1 MRPGPQS
8 LSRVGRAEHVAD
20 SANGVDQVRLG
31 GVDLLAEVADV
42 GLEHTGVAAE
52 VVAPDVVEELGSGQD
67 SSRIREE
74 VAKQPVLGCRQ
85 VDELTGSPHFV
96 SIVVHL
102 EVREHEQFAG
112 RSALAGTTK
121 DGLGASHELGHA
133 ERLGHVVVTADGE
146 APDLVLGGIAGREEE
161 NWDVAPVAPEAL
173 SDVESVD
180 IGQHHVEQDEVGPER
195 IDLLEGPIPTGS
207 SLDGEALIA
216 KCHRHEFGDGLLIV
230 DDEDARA
237 RSSFCHVHIVVD
249 IAGSLLRI
257 QRGDCRGALVRAL
270 MWEKHYEHVFD
281 QCHYPGSVVGYAELH
296 CHSNFSFLDGASY
309 PEELVAEAARLE
321 LGALALTDHDGLYGV
336 VRFAEA
342 AKEVGVLTVFG
353 AELTLAGRGPDLA
366 GAPVVPAAPRTG
378 TPDPPGFHLVVLA
391 RDPEGYSRLARAIS
405 EGHLAGGEKG
415 RPRHDIDR
423 LADLAG
429 GHFLI
434 LTGCRKGA
442 VPAAL
447 VEAGPVAA
455 ARELDRLVDRF
466 GPESVVVELFD
477 HDDPLDSARNDALA
491 AFAVRRGLGIV
502 ATNVVHHA
510 QPAGRRLASVLA
522 SIRAGRPLDELDG
535 WLPAAGAAY
544 LRSGAEQVRRFA
556 RYPGAVEQAGELG
569 RACAF
574 DLHLVAPKLPDF
586 PVPAGQSEMSFLR
599 QLVEEGATRRYGP
612 AGAERVPGAWR
623 QLEHELTMIEELGFA
638 GYFLV
643 VWDIVEFC
651 RRSGIYC
658 QGRGSAASSA
668 VCYVLGITNADAV
681 ALDLLFE
688 RFLSPER
695 DGPPDI
701 DVDIE
706 SGRREEVIQYVY
718 GRYGRERAALVAVVV
733 SYRARSAVRDAAKAL
748 GHSPGQVDAWARRI
762 ERWGSLG
769 GDHHSTAPHRK
780 DRWTWWSAAAEGE
793 AARRDATGGTVGDGR
808 PGRDDVA
815 AEPGPEQVASELG
828 IPTRV
833 LAVAT
838 ELEGFPRHL
847 GIHPGGMVICDRP
860 VSEVCPVEWARME
873 NRTVLQWDK
882 DDCAAVGLV
891 KFDLLGLGMLEAI
904 HRAVDTIG
912 AYHHDEIDLAMIP
925 QEEAVYDMLCR
936 GDSVGIFQVESRAQM
951 ATLPR
956 LRPRCFYDL
965 VVEVALIRPGPIQ
978 GGSVHPYLRRRNGAE
993 AVTYLHPCFERS
1005 LAKTL
1010 GVPLFQEQLMQMAID
1025 AAGFSAAE
1033 ADQLRQAM
1041 GAKRSVSRMERL
1053 RARLYA
1059 GMAERGITG
1068 QIADTV
1074 WEQLAAFANFGFPES
1089 HSVSFAHLVYVSA
1102 WLKLHY
1108 PAAFLVAL
1116 LNSQPMG
1123 FWAPH
1128 TLVADA
1134 RRHGVVVLGPEV
1146 NKSAAGASLEPAVNL
1161 EPGARSDPLVR
1172 LGLASVKGI
1181 GADLAN
1187 EIAAGRPYV
1196 DMEDLVRRSGI
1207 GRPALEALATSGALA
1222 GLGEASVSTARS
1234 GAAVSAG
1241 GAGRR
1246 PLSRR
1251 EALWAAGAAAE
1262 ARPDRLPGTVVGTNA
1277 PLLPEMDEIEEMSAD
1292 LQTLG
1297 LSPGS
1302 SPMTFART
1310 KLAGRGVV
1318 PNAELVKV
1326 PDGARVLVAGVVT
1339 HRQRPATAGGTTF
1352 LNLED
1357 ETGLVNVICSP
1368 GCWTRYRKA
1377 ARSAVVLLVRGRL
1390 ERGEG
1395 ADPSAPSS
1403 SNVVA
1408 EYLEEIDLAM
1418 AVSPSRD
1425 FH

>member
-1 MRPGPQS
+1 M
-8 LSRVGRAEHVAD
+8 
-20 SANGVDQVRLG
+20 
-31 GVDLLAEVADV
+31 
-42 GLEHTGVAAE
+42 
-52 VVAPDVVEELGSGQD
+52 
-67 SSRIREE
+67 
-74 VAKQPVLGCRQ
+74 
-85 VDELTGSPHFV
+85 
-96 SIVVHL
+96 
-102 EVREHEQFAG
+102 
-112 RSALAGTTK
+112 
-121 DGLGASHELGHA
+121 
-133 ERLGHVVVTADGE
+133 
-146 APDLVLGGIAGREEE
+146 
-161 NWDVAPVAPEAL
+161 
-173 SDVESVD
+173 
-180 IGQHHVEQDEVGPER
+180 
-195 IDLLEGPIPTGS
+195 
-207 SLDGEALIA
+207 
-216 KCHRHEFGDGLLIV
+216 
-230 DDEDARA
+230 
-237 RSSFCHVHIVVD
+237 
-249 IAGSLLRI
+249 
-257 QRGDCRGALVRAL
+257 
-270 MWEKHYEHVFD
+270 
-281 QCHYPGSVVGYAELH
+281 VGYAELH

-309 PEELVAEAARLE
+309 PEELIAEAARLE
-321 LGALALTDHDGLYGV
+321 LCALALTDHDGLYGV

-342 AKEVGVLTVFG
+342 AKEAGVPTVFG
-353 AELTLAGRGPDLA
+353 AELSLAAHSPGFA
-366 GAPVVPAAPRTG
+366 GAKVVPAPARTG
-378 TPDPPGFHLVVLA
+378 IPDPGGSHLVVIA
-391 RDPEGYSRLARAIS
+391 RDPAGYSRLARAIS

-415 RPRHDIDR
+415 RPRYDPDR

-429 GHFLI
+429 GHFLV

-442 VPAAL
+442 VPTAL

-455 ARELDRLVDRF
+455 TRELDRLVERF
-466 GPESVVVELFD
+466 GRENVVVELFD
-477 HDDPLDSARNDALA
+477 HDDPLDMARNDALA
-491 AFAVRRGLGIV
+491 ALAVQRDLDIV

-510 QPAGRRLASVLA
+510 APAGRRLASVLA
-522 SIRAGRPLDELDG
+522 SVRSGRPLDDLDG

-544 LRSGAEQVRRFA
+544 LRSGAEQARRFA
-556 RYPGAVEQAGELG
+556 RYPGAVELAAELG

-574 DLHLVAPKLPDF
+574 DLHLVAPKLPEF
-586 PVPAGQSEMSFLR
+586 PVPEGHNEMTFLR
-599 QLVEEGATRRYGP
+599 TLVEKGATRRYGP
-612 AGAERVPGAWR
+612 PGSERVPGAWR
-623 QLEHELTMIEELGFA
+623 QLEHELTLIEELGFA

-681 ALDLLFE
+681 ALGLLFE

-748 GHSPGQVDAWARRI
+748 GHSPGQVDAWAKRI

-769 GDHHSTAPHRK
+769 AGHHSSAPHRK

-793 AARRDATGGTVGDGR
+793 AARRGTSVGIAGDTR

-815 AEPGPEQVASELG
+815 CEPGPEQGAGELG
-828 IPTRV
+828 IPARV
-833 LAVAT
+833 LAVAS

-912 AYHHDEIDLAMIP
+912 AYHHHDIDLALIP
-925 QEEAVYDMLCR
+925 QEDAVYDLLCR

-956 LRPRCFYDL
+956 LRPRCFYDI

-993 AVTYLHPCFERS
+993 PVTYLHPCFEHS

-1041 GAKRSVSRMERL
+1041 GSKRSASRMERL
-1053 RARLYA
+1053 RARLYE
-1059 GMAERGITG
+1059 GMAEREITG
-1068 QIADTV
+1068 QVADTI

-1089 HSVSFAHLVYVSA
+1089 HSVSFAYLVYVSA

-1108 PAAFLVAL
+1108 PAAFLAAL

-1134 RRHGVVVLGPEV
+1134 RRHGVVVFGPDV
-1146 NKSAAGASLEPAVNL
+1146 NKSEASASLEPADQAGC
-1161 EPGARSDPLVR
+1161 PGPVVR
-1172 LGLASVKGI
+1172 LGLGAVKKI
-1181 GADLAN
+1181 GAELA
-1187 EIAAGRPYV
+1187 EKIAAGRPYT
-1196 DMEDLVRRSGI
+1196 DMEDLVRRSGV
-1207 GRPALEALATSGALA
+1207 GRLGLESLATSGALA
-1222 GLGEASVSTARS
+1222 GLGDQARPRS
-1234 GAAVSAG
+1234 AAPGAP
-1241 GAGRR
+1241 GA
-1246 PLSRR
+1246 LSRR
-1251 EALWAAGAAAE
+1251 AALWAAGAAAE
-1262 ARPDRLPGTVVGTNA
+1262 ARPERLPGTVVGTDA
-1277 PLLPEMDEIEEMSAD
+1277 PALCEMDEIEEMSAD

-1302 SPMTFART
+1302 SPMAFARE
-1310 KLAGRGVV
+1310 KLATRGVV
-1318 PNAELVKV
+1318 PNAELVGM
-1326 PDGARVLVAGVVT
+1326 PDGAKVLVAGVVT

-1368 GCWTRYRKA
+1368 GCWTRYRTA
-1377 ARSAVVLLVRGRL
+1377 ARSALVLLVRGRL

-1395 ADPSAPSS
+1395 ADPLAPSS

-1408 EYLEEIDLAM
+1408 EYLEEIDFAM
-1418 AVSPSRD
+1418 AVGPSRD

>member
-1 MRPGPQS
+1 
-8 LSRVGRAEHVAD
+8 
-20 SANGVDQVRLG
+20 
-31 GVDLLAEVADV
+31 
-42 GLEHTGVAAE
+42 
-52 VVAPDVVEELGSGQD
+52 
-67 SSRIREE
+67 
-74 VAKQPVLGCRQ
+74 
-85 VDELTGSPHFV
+85 
-96 SIVVHL
+96 
-102 EVREHEQFAG
+102 
-112 RSALAGTTK
+112 
-121 DGLGASHELGHA
+121 
-133 ERLGHVVVTADGE
+133 VVV
-146 APDLVLGGIAGREEE
+146 
-161 NWDVAPVAPEAL
+161 
-173 SDVESVD
+173 
-180 IGQHHVEQDEVGPER
+180 
-195 IDLLEGPIPTGS
+195 
-207 SLDGEALIA
+207 
-216 KCHRHEFGDGLLIV
+216 
-230 DDEDARA
+230 
-237 RSSFCHVHIVVD
+237 
-249 IAGSLLRI
+249 
-257 QRGDCRGALVRAL
+257 
-270 MWEKHYEHVFD
+270 
-281 QCHYPGSVVGYAELH
+281 YAELH

-309 PEELVAEAARLE
+309 PEELIAEAAHLE
-321 LGALALTDHDGLYGV
+321 LVALALTDHNGLYGV

-342 AKEVGVLTVFG
+342 AKGLGMPTVFG
-353 AELTLAGRGPDLA
+353 AELTLAARSLGFG
-366 GAPVVPAAPRTG
+366 GAPGLPAPPRTG
-378 TPDPPGFHLVVLA
+378 TPDPPGSHLIVIA
-391 RDPEGYSRLARAIS
+391 RDPVGYSRLASAIT

-415 RPRHDIDR
+415 RPRYDLDR
-423 LADLAG
+423 LAELAG
-429 GHFLI
+429 GHFLV

-447 VEAGPVAA
+447 VEAGPVVA
-455 ARELDRLVDRF
+455 ARELDRLVERF
-466 GPESVVVELFD
+466 GRENVVVELFD
-477 HDDPLDSARNDALA
+477 HDDPVDSARNDALA
-491 AFAVRRGLGIV
+491 ALAVQRDLGIV

-510 QPAGRRLASVLA
+510 LPAGRRLASVVA
-522 SIRAGRPLDELDG
+522 SVRSGRPLDELDG

-544 LRSGAEQVRRFA
+544 LRSGAEQARRFA
-556 RYPGAVEQAGELG
+556 RYPGAVELAAELA

-586 PVPAGQSEMSFLR
+586 PVPDGQNEMTFLR
-599 QLVEEGATRRYGP
+599 HLVEEGAARRYGP
-612 AGAERVPGAWR
+612 VGAERVPGAWR
-623 QLEHELTMIEELGFA
+623 QLEHELATIEELGFA

-681 ALDLLFE
+681 ALGLLFE

-769 GDHHSTAPHRK
+769 DGHHPTAPHRK
-780 DRWTWWSAAAEGE
+780 DRWTWWSAAAEDE
-793 AARRDATGGTVGDGR
+793 AGRRAAHSGAPDDSR

-815 AEPGPEQVASELG
+815 LEPGRKETSNDLG
-828 IPTRV
+828 IPARV

-882 DDCAAVGLV
+882 DDCAAAGLV
-891 KFDLLGLGMLEAI
+891 KFDLLGLGILEAI
-904 HRAVDTIG
+904 HRAVDIVG
-912 AYHHDEIDLAMIP
+912 VYHHDEIDLALIP
-925 QEEAVYDMLCR
+925 QEEAVYDMLCQ

-993 AVTYLHPCFERS
+993 PVTYLHPCFEPS

-1041 GAKRSVSRMERL
+1041 GSKRSALRMERL
-1053 RARLYA
+1053 RARLYD
-1059 GMAERGITG
+1059 GMAKRGITA
-1068 QIADTV
+1068 QVADTV
-1074 WEQLAAFANFGFPES
+1074 WEQLAAFSNFGFPES
-1089 HSVSFAHLVYVSA
+1089 HSVSFAYLVYVSA

-1108 PAAFLVAL
+1108 PAAFLAAL

-1128 TLVADA
+1128 SLVADA
-1134 RRHGVVVLGPEV
+1134 RRHGVVVLGPVLNE
-1146 NKSAAGASLEPAVNL
+1146 SEACASLEPAPPSRVAAN
-1161 EPGARSDPLVR
+1161 PGPVVR
-1172 LGLASVKGI
+1172 LGLSSVKGI
-1181 GADLAN
+1181 GAELA
-1187 EIAAGRPYV
+1187 EKIAAGRPYV
-1196 DMEDLVRRSGI
+1196 DMEDLVCRSDI
-1207 GRPALEALATSGALA
+1207 GRPGLESLATSGALA
-1222 GLGEASVSTARS
+1222 GLGNRH
-1234 GAAVSAG
+1234 
-1241 GAGRR
+1241 
-1246 PLSRR
+1246 LSRR
-1251 EALWAAGAAAE
+1251 EALWAAGAAAL
-1262 ARPDRLPGTVVGTNA
+1262 ARPDRLPGTIVGTDA
-1277 PLLPEMDEIEEMSAD
+1277 PPLPGMDEIEQMSAD

-1302 SPMTFART
+1302 SPMAFIRE
-1310 KLAGRGVV
+1310 KLTARGVV
-1318 PNAELVKV
+1318 PNAELVQV
-1326 PDGARVLVAGVVT
+1326 GDGAKVIVAGVVT

-1352 LNLED
+1352 FNLED

-1368 GCWTRYRKA
+1368 GCWTRYRKQ

-1390 ERGEG
+1390 ERAEG
-1395 ADPSAPSS
+1395 ADPRAPSS

-1408 EYLEEIDLAM
+1408 EYLEEIDFAM
-1418 AVSPSRD
+1418 TVGPSRD

>member
-681 ALDLLFE
+681 ALGLLFE

-718 GRYGRERAALVAVVV
+718 ERYGRERAALVAVVV

-748 GHSPGQVDAWARRI
+748 GHSPGQVDAWVRRI

-769 GDHHSTAPHRK
+769 GDHHPTAAHRK
-780 DRWTWWSAAAEGE
+780 DRWTWWSAAADLE
-793 AARRDATGGTVGDGR
+793 AARRDAAKGENDDGR

-815 AEPGPEQVASELG
+815 AEPGLEQAASELG
-828 IPTRV
+828 IPDRV
-833 LAVAT
+833 LTVAT

-912 AYHHDEIDLAMIP
+912 AYHNDEIDLAMIP
-925 QEEAVYDMLCR
+925 QEEAVYDTLCR

>member
-1 MRPGPQS
+1 
-8 LSRVGRAEHVAD
+8 LASRRFTSGGGRAKD
-20 SANGVDQVRLG
+20 SCERMFDKFTIL
-31 GVDLLAEVADV
+31 
-42 GLEHTGVAAE
+42 
-52 VVAPDVVEELGSGQD
+52 
-67 SSRIREE
+67 
-74 VAKQPVLGCRQ
+74 CR
-85 VDELTGSPHFV
+85 
-96 SIVVHL
+96 
-102 EVREHEQFAG
+102 
-112 RSALAGTTK
+112 
-121 DGLGASHELGHA
+121 
-133 ERLGHVVVTADGE
+133 
-146 APDLVLGGIAGREEE
+146 
-161 NWDVAPVAPEAL
+161 
-173 SDVESVD
+173 
-180 IGQHHVEQDEVGPER
+180 
-195 IDLLEGPIPTGS
+195 
-207 SLDGEALIA
+207 
-216 KCHRHEFGDGLLIV
+216 
-230 DDEDARA
+230 
-237 RSSFCHVHIVVD
+237 
-249 IAGSLLRI
+249 
-257 QRGDCRGALVRAL
+257 
-270 MWEKHYEHVFD
+270 
-281 QCHYPGSVVGYAELH
+281 VVGYAELH

-309 PEELVAEAARLE
+309 PEELVSQAARLE
-321 LGALALTDHDGLYGV
+321 LEALALTDHDGLYGV

-342 AKEVGVLTVFG
+342 AKEGGVPTVFG
-353 AELTLAGRGPDLA
+353 AELTLADRA
-366 GAPVVPAAPRTG
+366 VAPAAPAGPRTRVA
-378 TPDPPGFHLVVLA
+378 DPPGSHLVALA

-415 RPRHDIDR
+415 RPRHDLDR
-423 LADLAG
+423 LAELAE

-447 VEAGPVAA
+447 VEAGPAAA
-455 ARELDRLVDRF
+455 ARELDWLVERF
-466 GPESVVVELFD
+466 GRENVVVELFD

-491 AFAVRRGLGIV
+491 ALAVRSGLGIV
-502 ATNVVHHA
+502 ATNVVHYA
-510 QPAGRRLASVLA
+510 LPAGRRLASVLA
-522 SIRAGRPLDELDG
+522 SVRSGRALDELDG

-544 LRSGAEQVRRFA
+544 LRSGAEQSRRFA
-556 RYPGAVEQAGELG
+556 RYPGAVELAAELG

-586 PVPAGQSEMSFLR
+586 PVPAGHSEVTFLR
-599 QLVEEGATRRYGP
+599 RLVEEGAVRRYGP
-612 AGAERVPGAWR
+612 PGAERVPGAWR
-623 QLEHELTMIEELGFA
+623 QLEHELSMIEELGFA

-681 ALDLLFE
+681 ALGLLFE

-706 SGRREEVIQYVY
+706 SGRREDVIQYVY

-733 SYRARSAVRDAAKAL
+733 SYRARSSVRDAAKAL
-748 GHSPGQVDAWARRI
+748 GHSPGQVDAWAKRI

-769 GDHHSTAPHRK
+769 GAHHPSALHRK

-793 AARRDATGGTVGDGR
+793 AARRAAAEATIGNRSPDTHDH

-815 AEPGPEQVASELG
+815 AEPGPEQVASDLG
-828 IPTRV
+828 IPVQV

-912 AYHHDEIDLAMIP
+912 AYHHDEIDLAVIP

-936 GDSVGIFQVESRAQM
+936 GDSVGLFQVESRAQM

-993 AVTYLHPCFERS
+993 AVKYLHPCFERS

-1041 GAKRSVSRMERL
+1041 GSKRSASRMERL

-1068 QIADTV
+1068 QVADTI

-1089 HSVSFAHLVYVSA
+1089 HSVSFAYLVYVSA

-1108 PAAFLVAL
+1108 PAAFLTSL

-1134 RRHGVVVLGPEV
+1134 RRHGVVVAGPDV
-1146 NKSAAGASLEPAVNL
+1146 NKSEALSSLDPA
-1161 EPGARSDPLVR
+1161 PGDGGPVVR
-1172 LGLASVKGI
+1172 LGLASVKGV
-1181 GADLAN
+1181 GDDLAT
-1187 EIAAGRPYV
+1187 EIATGRPYV

-1222 GLGEASVSTARS
+1222 GLG
-1234 GAAVSAG
+1234 GAAARADTAAAKSGEAAG
-1241 GAGRR
+1241 TR
-1246 PLSRR
+1246 PFGRR
-1251 EALWAAGAAAE
+1251 EALWVAGAAAE
-1262 ARPDRLPGTVVGTNA
+1262 ARPNRLPGTVVGTKA
-1277 PLLPEMDEIEEMSAD
+1277 PPLPEMDEIEEMSAD

-1302 SPMTFART
+1302 EPMAFAREA
-1310 KLAGRGVV
+1310 LASRGVT
-1318 PNAELVKV
+1318 PNAELVRV
-1326 PDGARVLVAGVVT
+1326 PDGAKVLVAGVVT

-1368 GCWTRYRKA
+1368 GCWVRYRKA

-1395 ADPSAPSS
+1395 ADPAAPSS
-1403 SNVVA
+1403 ANVVA
-1408 EYLEEIDLAM
+1408 EYLEEIDFAFALR
-1418 AVSPSRD
+1418 PSRD

>member
-1 MRPGPQS
+1 VRPGPQS

-815 AEPGPEQVASELG
+815 AEPGPEQAASELG

>member
-1 MRPGPQS
+1 M
-8 LSRVGRAEHVAD
+8 
-20 SANGVDQVRLG
+20 
-31 GVDLLAEVADV
+31 
-42 GLEHTGVAAE
+42 
-52 VVAPDVVEELGSGQD
+52 
-67 SSRIREE
+67 
-74 VAKQPVLGCRQ
+74 
-85 VDELTGSPHFV
+85 
-96 SIVVHL
+96 
-102 EVREHEQFAG
+102 
-112 RSALAGTTK
+112 
-121 DGLGASHELGHA
+121 
-133 ERLGHVVVTADGE
+133 
-146 APDLVLGGIAGREEE
+146 
-161 NWDVAPVAPEAL
+161 
-173 SDVESVD
+173 
-180 IGQHHVEQDEVGPER
+180 
-195 IDLLEGPIPTGS
+195 
-207 SLDGEALIA
+207 
-216 KCHRHEFGDGLLIV
+216 
-230 DDEDARA
+230 
-237 RSSFCHVHIVVD
+237 
-249 IAGSLLRI
+249 
-257 QRGDCRGALVRAL
+257 
-270 MWEKHYEHVFD
+270 FD
-281 QCHYPGSVVGYAELH
+281 KRHYPGPVVGYAELH

-309 PEELVAEAARLE
+309 PEELVAQAARLE

-336 VRFAEA
+336 VRFAEVA
-342 AKEVGVLTVFG
+342 NEVGVPTVFG
-353 AELTLAGRGPDLA
+353 AELTLAGRGSGLA
-366 GAPVVPAAPRTG
+366 GTQVVPASPRTG
-378 TPDPPGFHLVVLA
+378 TPDPPGSHLVVLA

-423 LADLAG
+423 LAELAG

-447 VEAGPVAA
+447 VQAGPVAA
-455 ARELDRLVDRF
+455 ARELDRLVGLF

-491 AFAVRRGLGIV
+491 VLAARRDLGIV

-510 QPAGRRLASVLA
+510 LPAGHRLASVLA
-522 SIRAGRPLDELDG
+522 SVRSGRALDELDG

-544 LRSGAEQVRRFA
+544 LRSGAEQARRFN
-556 RYPGAVEQAGELG
+556 RYPGAVELAAELG
-569 RACAF
+569 GACAF
-574 DLHLVAPKLPDF
+574 DLHLVAPKLPEF
-586 PVPAGQSEMSFLR
+586 PVPAGHSEMTFLR
-599 QLVEEGATRRYGP
+599 RLVSEGATRRYGP
-612 AGAERVPGAWR
+612 VEAERVPGAWR

-681 ALDLLFE
+681 ALGLLFE

-748 GHSPGQVDAWARRI
+748 GHSPGQVDAWVRRI
-762 ERWGSLG
+762 ERWGPL
-769 GDHHSTAPHRK
+769 
-780 DRWTWWSAAAEGE
+780 
-793 AARRDATGGTVGDGR
+793 GDGR

-815 AEPGPEQVASELG
+815 SEPGAEQAGNELG
-828 IPTRV
+828 IPARV

-882 DDCAAVGLV
+882 DDCATVGLV

-904 HRAVDTIG
+904 HRAVDTIA

-978 GGSVHPYLRRRNGAE
+978 GGSVHPYLRRRNGIE

-1033 ADQLRQAM
+1033 ADKLRQAM
-1041 GAKRSVSRMERL
+1041 GAKRSASRMERL
-1053 RARLYA
+1053 RSRLYA

-1068 QIADTV
+1068 QVADTI

-1089 HSVSFAHLVYVSA
+1089 HSVSFAYLVYVSA

-1108 PAAFLVAL
+1108 PAALLAAL

-1134 RRHGVVVLGPEV
+1134 RRHGVVVLGPDV
-1146 NKSAAGASLEPAVNL
+1146 NKSGASASLEPAAALEPAVAREAGASLEARAG
-1161 EPGARSDPLVR
+1161 PGPLVR
-1172 LGLASVKGI
+1172 LGLVSVKGI
-1181 GADLAN
+1181 GAGLA
-1187 EIAAGRPYV
+1187 EVIAAGRPYA
-1196 DMEDLVRRSGI
+1196 DMEDLVCRSGI
-1207 GRPALEALATSGALA
+1207 GRSGLEALATSGALA
-1222 GLGEASVSTARS
+1222 SLGGASVRTGRN
-1234 GAAVSAG
+1234 GDAAGDG
-1241 GAGRR
+1241 GAGAR
-1246 PLSRR
+1246 PFTRR

-1262 ARPDRLPGTVVGTNA
+1262 ARPDRLPGTVVGTKA
-1277 PLLPEMDEIEEMSAD
+1277 PMLPEMDEIEEMSAD

-1297 LSPGS
+1297 LSPGA
-1302 SPMTFART
+1302 SPMAFARA
-1310 KLAGRGVV
+1310 KLTDRGVV
-1318 PNAELVKV
+1318 PNAELVRV
-1326 PDGARVLVAGVVT
+1326 SDGARVVVAGVVT
-1339 HRQRPATAGGTTF
+1339 HRQRPATARGMTF

-1395 ADPSAPSS
+1395 ADPSAASS

-1408 EYLEEIDLAM
+1408 EYLEEIDLAVE
-1418 AVSPSRD
+1418 VSPSRD

>member
-1 MRPGPQS
+1 
-8 LSRVGRAEHVAD
+8 VG
-20 SANGVDQVRLG
+20 
-31 GVDLLAEVADV
+31 
-42 GLEHTGVAAE
+42 
-52 VVAPDVVEELGSGQD
+52 
-67 SSRIREE
+67 
-74 VAKQPVLGCRQ
+74 
-85 VDELTGSPHFV
+85 
-96 SIVVHL
+96 
-102 EVREHEQFAG
+102 
-112 RSALAGTTK
+112 
-121 DGLGASHELGHA
+121 
-133 ERLGHVVVTADGE
+133 
-146 APDLVLGGIAGREEE
+146 
-161 NWDVAPVAPEAL
+161 
-173 SDVESVD
+173 
-180 IGQHHVEQDEVGPER
+180 
-195 IDLLEGPIPTGS
+195 
-207 SLDGEALIA
+207 
-216 KCHRHEFGDGLLIV
+216 
-230 DDEDARA
+230 
-237 RSSFCHVHIVVD
+237 
-249 IAGSLLRI
+249 
-257 QRGDCRGALVRAL
+257 
-270 MWEKHYEHVFD
+270 
-281 QCHYPGSVVGYAELH
+281 GYAELH

-309 PEELVAEAARLE
+309 PEELVREAARLE
-321 LGALALTDHDGLYGV
+321 LAALALTDHDGLYGV

-342 AKEVGVLTVFG
+342 AKEAGVPTVFG
-353 AELTLAGRGPDLA
+353 AELTLAA
-366 GAPVVPAAPRTG
+366 GSPGFAGTAAAPAPPRTG
-378 TPDPPGFHLVVLA
+378 TPDPPGSHLVVVA

-423 LADLAG
+423 LAELSR

-442 VPAAL
+442 VPRAL

-455 ARELDRLVDRF
+455 AKELDRLIERF
-466 GPESVVVELFD
+466 GRENVVAELFD

-491 AFAVRRGLGIV
+491 ALAVQKDLGIV

-510 QPAGRRLASVLA
+510 LPAGRRLASVLA
-522 SIRAGRPLDELDG
+522 SVRAGRPLDDLDG
-535 WLPAAGAAY
+535 WLPAAGSAY
-544 LRSGAEQVRRFA
+544 LRSGPEQARRFA
-556 RYPGAVEQAGELG
+556 RYPGAVELAGELG
-569 RACAF
+569 TSCAF

-586 PVPAGQSEMSFLR
+586 PVPAGQSEMTFLR
-599 QLVEEGATRRYGP
+599 RLVEEGATRRYGP
-612 AGAERVPGAWR
+612 VGSERVPGAWR
-623 QLEHELTMIEELGFA
+623 QLEHELAMIEELGFA

-681 ALDLLFE
+681 ALGLLFE

-769 GDHHSTAPHRK
+769 DGRHPTAPHRK
-780 DRWTWWSAAAEGE
+780 DRWTWWSAAAEDE
-793 AARRDATGGTVGDGR
+793 AARRAASSGVAGEGR

-815 AEPGPEQVASELG
+815 AEPGPEEAASELG
-828 IPTRV
+828 IPARV

-904 HRAVDTIG
+904 HRAVDTVG
-912 AYHHDEIDLAMIP
+912 AYHHDKIDLALIP

-978 GGSVHPYLRRRNGAE
+978 GGSVHPYLRRRNGTE

-1041 GAKRSVSRMERL
+1041 GSKRSTSRMERL

-1059 GMAERGITG
+1059 GMAARHITG

-1089 HSVSFAHLVYVSA
+1089 HSVSFAYLVYVSA

-1108 PAAFLVAL
+1108 PAAFLAAL

-1134 RRHGVVVLGPEV
+1134 RRHGVVICGPDV
-1146 NKSAAGASLEPAVNL
+1146 NKSAASASLEPGSARGL
-1161 EPGARSDPLVR
+1161 DPSKPGADSGPSVR

-1181 GADLAN
+1181 GFDLA
-1187 EIAAGRPYV
+1187 EKIAGGRPYA

-1207 GRPALEALATSGALA
+1207 GRPGLEFLATSGAL
-1222 GLGEASVSTARS
+1222 GDLGKDARPS
-1234 GAAVSAG
+1234 RNGAA
-1241 GAGRR
+1241 GATRR
-1246 PLSRR
+1246 PLTRR

-1262 ARPDRLPGTVVGTNA
+1262 ARPDRLPGTVVGTDA
-1277 PLLPEMDEIEEMSAD
+1277 PPLPEMDEIEEMSAD

-1297 LSPGS
+1297 LSPGA
-1302 SPMTFART
+1302 SPMVFART
-1310 KLAGRGVV
+1310 KLASRGVV
-1318 PNAELVKV
+1318 PNAELVGV
-1326 PDGARVLVAGVVT
+1326 PDGAKVTVAGVVT

-1352 LNLED
+1352 FNLED

-1395 ADPSAPSS
+1395 ADPGAASS

-1408 EYLEEIDLAM
+1408 EYLEEIDFAM
-1418 AVSPSRD
+1418 AVGPSRD

>member
-1 MRPGPQS
+1 
-8 LSRVGRAEHVAD
+8 V
-20 SANGVDQVRLG
+20 VR
-31 GVDLLAEVADV
+31 
-42 GLEHTGVAAE
+42 
-52 VVAPDVVEELGSGQD
+52 
-67 SSRIREE
+67 
-74 VAKQPVLGCRQ
+74 
-85 VDELTGSPHFV
+85 
-96 SIVVHL
+96 
-102 EVREHEQFAG
+102 
-112 RSALAGTTK
+112 
-121 DGLGASHELGHA
+121 
-133 ERLGHVVVTADGE
+133 
-146 APDLVLGGIAGREEE
+146 
-161 NWDVAPVAPEAL
+161 
-173 SDVESVD
+173 
-180 IGQHHVEQDEVGPER
+180 
-195 IDLLEGPIPTGS
+195 
-207 SLDGEALIA
+207 
-216 KCHRHEFGDGLLIV
+216 
-230 DDEDARA
+230 
-237 RSSFCHVHIVVD
+237 
-249 IAGSLLRI
+249 
-257 QRGDCRGALVRAL
+257 
-270 MWEKHYEHVFD
+270 
-281 QCHYPGSVVGYAELH
+281 YAELH

-309 PEELVAEAARLE
+309 PEDLVTEAARLE
-321 LGALALTDHDGLYGV
+321 LGALALTDHDGFYGV

-342 AKEVGVLTVFG
+342 AKEVGVPTVFG
-353 AELTLAGRGPDLA
+353 VELTLAARSPGLTGLPSFGSTA
-366 GAPVVPAAPRTG
+366 AVPASPRTG
-378 TPDPPGFHLVVLA
+378 TPDPPGSHLVVIA

-423 LADLAG
+423 LAELAE

-442 VPAAL
+442 VPTAL

-455 ARELDRLVDRF
+455 AKELDRLIERF
-466 GPESVVVELFD
+466 GRESVVAELFD

-491 AFAVRRGLGIV
+491 ALAVQKDLGIV

-510 QPAGRRLASVLA
+510 VPTGRRLASVLA
-522 SIRAGRPLDELDG
+522 SVRAGRPLDELDG

-544 LRSGAEQVRRFA
+544 LRSGAEQARRFA
-556 RYPGAVEQAGELG
+556 RYPGAVELAAELG
-569 RACAF
+569 SACAF

-586 PVPAGQSEMSFLR
+586 PVPAGQSEMTFLR
-599 QLVEEGATRRYGP
+599 RLVEAGAIRRYGP
-612 AGAERVPGAWR
+612 VGVERVPGAWR
-623 QLEHELTMIEELGFA
+623 QLEHELAMIEELGFA

-681 ALDLLFE
+681 ALGLLFE

-718 GRYGRERAALVAVVV
+718 GRYGRERAALVAVIV

-769 GDHHSTAPHRK
+769 DGHHSTAPHRK

-793 AARRDATGGTVGDGR
+793 AARRGASSVVDEGR

-815 AEPGPEQVASELG
+815 LEPGPEQAASELG
-828 IPTRV
+828 IPARV
-833 LAVAT
+833 LALAT

-860 VSEVCPVEWARME
+860 VSEICPVEWARME

-882 DDCAAVGLV
+882 DDCAVVGLV

-904 HRAVDTIG
+904 HRAVDTVA
-912 AYHHDEIDLAMIP
+912 AYHHDEVDLALIP

-978 GGSVHPYLRRRNGAE
+978 GGSVHPYLRRRNGTE

-1041 GAKRSVSRMERL
+1041 GSKRSASRMERL

-1068 QIADTV
+1068 QVADTI

-1089 HSVSFAHLVYVSA
+1089 HSVSFAYLVYVSA
-1102 WLKLHY
+1102 WLRLHY
-1108 PAAFLVAL
+1108 PAAFLAAL

-1134 RRHGVVVLGPEV
+1134 RRHGVVVCGPDV
-1146 NKSAAGASLEPAVNL
+1146 NKSEASASLEPEAAP
-1161 EPGARSDPLVR
+1161 EPGPAPPEEASPAGAGPGRPLVR
-1172 LGLASVKGI
+1172 LGLVSVKGV
-1181 GADLAN
+1181 GADLA
-1187 EIAAGRPYV
+1187 EKIAGGRPYA

-1207 GRPALEALATSGALA
+1207 GRPALESLATSGALA
-1222 GLGEASVSTARS
+1222 DLGGVPTRHVHGTAT
-1234 GAAVSAG
+1234 GVPP
-1241 GAGRR
+1241 RR
-1246 PLSRR
+1246 ALTRR

-1262 ARPDRLPGTVVGTNA
+1262 ARPDRLPGTVVGTKA
-1277 PLLPEMDEIEEMSAD
+1277 PPLPGMDEIEEMSAD

-1302 SPMTFART
+1302 SPMAFARA
-1310 KLAGRGVV
+1310 KLASRGVV
-1318 PNAELVKV
+1318 ANAELVRV
-1326 PDGARVLVAGVVT
+1326 PDGAKVLVAGVVT

-1395 ADPSAPSS
+1395 ADPGAPSS

-1408 EYLEEIDLAM
+1408 EYLEEIDFAM
-1418 AVSPSRD
+1418 AVGPSRD

>member
-1 MRPGPQS
+1 M
-8 LSRVGRAEHVAD
+8 
-20 SANGVDQVRLG
+20 
-31 GVDLLAEVADV
+31 
-42 GLEHTGVAAE
+42 
-52 VVAPDVVEELGSGQD
+52 
-67 SSRIREE
+67 
-74 VAKQPVLGCRQ
+74 
-85 VDELTGSPHFV
+85 
-96 SIVVHL
+96 
-102 EVREHEQFAG
+102 
-112 RSALAGTTK
+112 
-121 DGLGASHELGHA
+121 
-133 ERLGHVVVTADGE
+133 
-146 APDLVLGGIAGREEE
+146 
-161 NWDVAPVAPEAL
+161 
-173 SDVESVD
+173 
-180 IGQHHVEQDEVGPER
+180 
-195 IDLLEGPIPTGS
+195 
-207 SLDGEALIA
+207 
-216 KCHRHEFGDGLLIV
+216 
-230 DDEDARA
+230 
-237 RSSFCHVHIVVD
+237 
-249 IAGSLLRI
+249 
-257 QRGDCRGALVRAL
+257 
-270 MWEKHYEHVFD
+270 
-281 QCHYPGSVVGYAELH
+281 VGYAELH

-309 PEELVAEAARLE
+309 PEDLVAEAARLE
-321 LGALALTDHDGLYGV
+321 LVALALTDHNGLYGV

-342 AKEVGVLTVFG
+342 AKGLGVPTVFG
-353 AELTLAGRGPDLA
+353 AELTLAARSPGFGDALGLP
-366 GAPVVPAAPRTG
+366 APPRTG
-378 TPDPPGFHLVVLA
+378 TPDPAGSHLVVIA
-391 RDPEGYSRLARAIS
+391 RDPLGYSRLACAIT

-415 RPRHDIDR
+415 RPRYDLDR
-423 LADLAG
+423 LAELAG
-429 GHFLI
+429 GHFLV

-455 ARELDRLVDRF
+455 ARELDRLVERF
-466 GPESVVVELFD
+466 GRENVVVELFD
-477 HDDPLDSARNDALA
+477 HDDPVDSARNDALA
-491 AFAVRRGLGIV
+491 ALAVQRDLGIV

-510 QPAGRRLASVLA
+510 LPAGRRLASVVA
-522 SIRAGRPLDELDG
+522 SVRSGRPLDELDG

-544 LRSGAEQVRRFA
+544 LRSGAEQARRFA
-556 RYPGAVEQAGELG
+556 RYPGAVELAAELAT
-569 RACAF
+569 ACAF

-586 PVPAGQSEMSFLR
+586 PVPDGQNEMTFLR
-599 QLVEEGATRRYGP
+599 RLVEKGATRRYGP
-612 AGAERVPGAWR
+612 VGSERVSGAWR
-623 QLEHELTMIEELGFA
+623 QLEHELAMIEELGFA

-681 ALDLLFE
+681 ALGLLFE

-748 GHSPGQVDAWARRI
+748 GYSPGQVDAWARRI

-769 GDHHSTAPHRK
+769 DGHHPSAPHRK
-780 DRWTWWSAAAEGE
+780 DRWTWWSAGGEDE
-793 AARRDATGGTVGDGR
+793 AARRAAPSGAPGDSR

-815 AEPGPEQVASELG
+815 LEPGREETSGDLG
-828 IPTRV
+828 IPARV
-833 LAVAT
+833 LALAT

-882 DDCAAVGLV
+882 DDCAAAGLV

-904 HRAVDTIG
+904 HRAVDTVG
-912 AYHHDEIDLAMIP
+912 AYHHDEIDLALIP

-993 AVTYLHPCFERS
+993 PVTYLHPCFEPS

-1041 GAKRSVSRMERL
+1041 GSKRSALRMERL
-1053 RARLYA
+1053 RARLYD
-1059 GMAERGITG
+1059 GMAKRGITG
-1068 QIADTV
+1068 QVADTV
-1074 WEQLAAFANFGFPES
+1074 WEQLAAFSNFGFPES
-1089 HSVSFAHLVYVSA
+1089 HSVSFAYLVYVSA

-1108 PAAFLVAL
+1108 PAAFLAAL

-1128 TLVADA
+1128 SLVADA
-1134 RRHGVVVLGPEV
+1134 RRHGVVVLGPGLNE
-1146 NKSAAGASLEPAVNL
+1146 SEAYASLEPASSSRAAA
-1161 EPGARSDPLVR
+1161 EPGPLVR
-1172 LGLASVKGI
+1172 LGLSSVKGI
-1181 GADLAN
+1181 GPGLA
-1187 EIAAGRPYV
+1187 EKIAAGRPYV
-1196 DMEDLVRRSGI
+1196 DMEDLVCRSGI
-1207 GRPALEALATSGALA
+1207 GRSALESLATSGALA
-1222 GLGEASVSTARS
+1222 GLG
-1234 GAAVSAG
+1234 
-1241 GAGRR
+1241 GRR
-1246 PLSRR
+1246 LSRR
-1251 EALWAAGAAAE
+1251 EALWAAGAAAL
-1262 ARPDRLPGTVVGTNA
+1262 ARPDRLPGTIVGTDA
-1277 PLLPEMDEIEEMSAD
+1277 PPLPGMDEIEEMSAD

-1302 SPMTFART
+1302 SPMAFIRE
-1310 KLAGRGVV
+1310 KLTARGVV
-1318 PNAELVKV
+1318 PNAELVQV
-1326 PDGARVLVAGVVT
+1326 GEGAKVLVAGVVT

-1352 LNLED
+1352 FNLED

-1368 GCWTRYRKA
+1368 GCWTRYRKPA
-1377 ARSAVVLLVRGRL
+1377 HSAVVLLVRGRL

-1395 ADPSAPSS
+1395 ADPRAPSS

-1408 EYLEEIDLAM
+1408 EYLEEIDFAM
-1418 AVSPSRD
+1418 TVGPSRD